1 MMMPSIFGENL
12 FDSFFDDSFP
22 FFYNDKDLK
31 KAEKKLYG
39 RKGDRMMKTD
49 IREKADGYEL
59 LVDLP
64 GFKKE
69 DVTGEV
75 KDGYLIIKASTK
87 NSKDEK
93 DAKGKYIRKERY
105 EGSCNRSFY
114 VGDAITQD
122 DIKAKFED
130 GVLKI
135 SVPKKEAKPQVE
147 EKKFIAIEG

>member
-1 MMMPSIFGENL
+1 MTLEYLTI
-12 FDSFFDDSFP
+12 
-22 FFYNDKDLK
+22 DLSDVFECGMTYVAMSRGVTCDHMCVK
-31 KAEKKLYG
+31 
-39 RKGDRMMKTD
+39 
-49 IREKADGYEL
+49 
-59 LVDLP
+59 

>member
-1 MMMPSIFGENL
+1 MN
-12 FDSFFDDSFP
+12 
-22 FFYNDKDLK
+22 
-31 KAEKKLYG
+31 
-39 RKGDRMMKTD
+39 
-49 IREKADGYEL
+49 
-59 LVDLP
+59 LP

-114 VGDAITQD
+114 VGDAITQE

-135 SVPKKEAKPQVE
+135 TVPKKEAKPQVE

>member
-22 FFYNDKDLK
+22 FFYNDRDLK

-69 DVTGEV
+69 EIQAVLDLS
-75 KDGYLIIKASTK
+75 LIHISEWKWPGQITP
-87 NSKDEK
+87 
-93 DAKGKYIRKERY
+93 IR
-105 EGSCNRSFY
+105 GSCATIRC
-114 VGDAITQD
+114 
-122 DIKAKFED
+122 E
-130 GVLKI
+130 
-135 SVPKKEAKPQVE
+135 KPCMRRQLPTD
-147 EKKFIAIEG
+147 

>member
-1 MMMPSIFGENL
+1 MLMPSL
-12 FDSFFDDSFP
+12 FTNSFMDDFFDAPSFGVYKYDAP
-22 FFYNDKDLK
+22 AQNLMSTDVF
-31 KAEKKLYG
+31 EK
-39 RKGDRMMKTD
+39 
-49 IREKADGYEL
+49 E
-59 LVDLP
+59 
-64 GFKKE
+64 
-69 DVTGEV
+69 
-75 KDGYLIIKASTK
+75 DGYLIIKASTK